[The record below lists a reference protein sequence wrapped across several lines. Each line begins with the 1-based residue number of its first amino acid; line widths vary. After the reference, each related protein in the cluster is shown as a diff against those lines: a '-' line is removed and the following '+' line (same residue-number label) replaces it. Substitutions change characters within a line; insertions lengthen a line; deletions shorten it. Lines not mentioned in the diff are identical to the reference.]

1 MSFIEMDH
9 IRKSFGSLEVLKDVT
24 LHVETGEVISIIGP
38 SGSGKSTFLRCL
50 CQLETINS
58 GSIVVDGQTMVST
71 PEGSSCAVYAPAAD
85 VRTICRRM
93 GMCFQHFNLFPHMTV
108 LDNILEAPRIVK
120 KMKTE
125 EIMPKAEELLKKVGL
140 WDKRD
145 AYPSRLS
152 GGQQQRVAIARAL
165 VLRPAVLL
173 LDEPFSALDAK
184 IRGQMREE
192 LKRIQREAGLTVIF
206 VTHDQEEAMAIS
218 DRIAVMNQGAIEQL
232 DSPTEIY
239 DNPHSRFVAGFIGE
253 MNFLDEGGAVL
264 AVRPEDIALR
274 SASGA
279 GMARIESVMPLG
291 HYTQIIL
298 VRADGARLKVFIPK
312 EQALGYIP
320 GQTADYSF
328 TRFKQF
334 GAAQASA

>member
-9 IRKSFGSLEVLKDVT
+9 IHKTFGSLEVLKDVT

-50 CQLETINS
+50 CQLETIDS

-71 PEGSSCAVYAPAAD
+71 PEGSNRAVYAPAAE
-85 VRTICRRM
+85 VRAICRRM

-165 VLRPAVLL
+165 ITKPAIVLA
-173 LDEPFSALDAK
+173 DEPTGNLDSKTSAEVLGL
-184 IRGQMREE
+184 I
-192 LKRIQREAGLTVIF
+192 KRTSAEFRQTVVMI
-206 VTHDQEEAMAIS
+206 THNDDIARLA
-218 DRIAVMNQGAIEQL
+218 DRIV
-232 DSPTEIY
+232 
-239 DNPHSRFVAGFIGE
+239 
-253 MNFLDEGGAVL
+253 
-264 AVRPEDIALR
+264 
-274 SASGA
+274 
-279 GMARIESVMPLG
+279 RIE
-291 HYTQIIL
+291 
-298 VRADGARLKVFIPK
+298 DGKIV
-312 EQALGYIP
+312 E
-320 GQTADYSF
+320 
-328 TRFKQF
+328 
-334 GAAQASA
+334 